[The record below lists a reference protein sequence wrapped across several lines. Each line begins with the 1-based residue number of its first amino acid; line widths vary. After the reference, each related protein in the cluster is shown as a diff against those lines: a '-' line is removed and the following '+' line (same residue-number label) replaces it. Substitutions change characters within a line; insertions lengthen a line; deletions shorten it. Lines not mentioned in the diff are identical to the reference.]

1 MKSSRYSVRKHVV
14 IRRHSVLNVAFNWI
28 AIGNIGLRRTPFKVL
43 INHMCRYTYHSIR
56 TFRLC
61 VNHLVHSINSATFNV
76 HVCWI
81 VLIYFNFLWHLM
93 QSIFS
98 FRTFFHRDFHVDDSW
113 MEIMESQSELCN
125 ISLIRAKWNLCL
137 PQSNCRARRASRW
150 AIYLG
155 RPYNVSFCCSWCRV
169 LERECKKNLA

>member
-93 QSIFS
+93 QSNFS
-98 FRTFFHRDFHVDDSW
+98 FRTFFHRDFHDDDSW
-113 MEIMESQSELCN
+113 MEILWK
-125 ISLIRAKWNLCL
+125 LWNHILSCVTF
-137 PQSNCRARRASRW
+137 RW
-150 AIYLG
+150 
-155 RPYNVSFCCSWCRV
+155 
-169 LERECKKNLA
+169 LERSGICAYPNQIVELAEPVVEQFIWVVRTMCHFVAHDVES